1 MAGEVITRHR
11 ARESTAKEHVGV
23 LRWIY
28 TTNHHDI
35 GILYIVTS
43 LLFFILGGL
52 LALLMRTELAY
63 PGTTIVDANTYSEL
77 FTVHGTTMVFLVA
90 IPILAGFGNLM
101 VPPLIGAKDMAF
113 PRINALSYW
122 LIPAAGV
129 IMWLGAANVGWT
141 GYTPLSVYDKGIG
154 VDMWIIGLQLLGISS
169 SAGAI
174 NFIVTILRHHAPGI
188 MFKNLSL
195 FAWSVLV
202 TATIT
207 LVATPVLAAGAF
219 VLLLDRHGITAFLAP
234 GVGGDPIMWQNLFWF
249 YSHPAVYIMILPAM
263 GAVSEVIPRFSH
275 RPIFGYKAIALST
288 VAIGF
293 LSFGVWVHH
302 MFTSGISLS
311 ARLPFMILTL
321 VIAVPSGIKVFNWIM
336 TMWGGAIELKTP
348 MLFAIGFIGMFVIGG
363 ITGVF
368 QAPIPVDYE
377 LHDTYWVIGHIH
389 YVLFGGTMMGVF
401 AGLYYWYPRMTK
413 RMYSERLGRW
423 HFALTMIGLNL
434 VFFTMLFLGLEGMP
448 RRVFDYPESLWALNW
463 LATIGAFILGAG
475 QLVLAINFIWSYFAG
490 PRSAPDPWGG
500 VPMTGMEYGAPAPL
514 EPLWAEHPVGAANG
528 GEESPQVP

>member
-154 VDMWIIGLQLLGISS
+154 VDMWIIG
-169 SAGAI
+169 
-174 NFIVTILRHHAPGI
+174 
-188 MFKNLSL
+188 
-195 FAWSVLV
+195 
-202 TATIT
+202 
-207 LVATPVLAAGAF
+207 
-219 VLLLDRHGITAFLAP
+219 
-234 GVGGDPIMWQNLFWF
+234 
-249 YSHPAVYIMILPAM
+249 
-263 GAVSEVIPRFSH
+263 
-275 RPIFGYKAIALST
+275 
-288 VAIGF
+288 
-293 LSFGVWVHH
+293 
-302 MFTSGISLS
+302 
-311 ARLPFMILTL
+311 
-321 VIAVPSGIKVFNWIM
+321 
-336 TMWGGAIELKTP
+336 
-348 MLFAIGFIGMFVIGG
+348 
-363 ITGVF
+363 
-368 QAPIPVDYE
+368 
-377 LHDTYWVIGHIH
+377 
-389 YVLFGGTMMGVF
+389 
-401 AGLYYWYPRMTK
+401 
-413 RMYSERLGRW
+413 
-423 HFALTMIGLNL
+423 
-434 VFFTMLFLGLEGMP
+434 
-448 RRVFDYPESLWALNW
+448 
-463 LATIGAFILGAG
+463 
-475 QLVLAINFIWSYFAG
+475 
-490 PRSAPDPWGG
+490 
-500 VPMTGMEYGAPAPL
+500 
-514 EPLWAEHPVGAANG
+514 
-528 GEESPQVP
+528 